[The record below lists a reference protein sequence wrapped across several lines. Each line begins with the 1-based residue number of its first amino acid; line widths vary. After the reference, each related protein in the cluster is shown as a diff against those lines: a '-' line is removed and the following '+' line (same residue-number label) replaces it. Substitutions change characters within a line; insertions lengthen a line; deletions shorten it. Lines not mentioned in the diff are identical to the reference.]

1 MYHGETAEGERGQGK
16 SGCAGATVWAVFC
29 KEKYTNQF
37 GESVQISASDEIWL
51 NDEFFAREMA
61 KLPPDAPRAGL
72 AYRVST
78 KGQVDHDDI
87 PMQKIECRKFCAQHG
102 WRVVLEKAEKGVSG
116 SKVSATKRD
125 AIQEL
130 KAEAEKGNID
140 ILLVFL
146 FDRLGRIESETP
158 YVVEWFVK
166 HGVEVWSTREGQQK
180 IDSHTDKLINYI
192 RFWQAAGESEKI
204 AERVATR
211 IQQLNSSGHYS
222 GGTVAYGY
230 RAVHKGRVNK
240 KGQPVKDLEV
250 DPAEAPIVQELFEL
264 AAFEGKSAYAMA
276 EMLNNRGLRTHSGAK
291 FTPVHVLRILRHEGY
306 LGYIVTRSVKSQHLP
321 ELEIISPELFQKAN
335 EMVDLRC
342 TANAEARKVAHKSD
356 NNTLLAGLVYCAHCG
371 AKMSGFM
378 HHDRYKLRDGT
389 VKESLKPK
397 YNCYQRAQKLRD
409 CDGQALYLADRVDG
423 IVLEVV
429 RELFSSIR
437 CAPRDKLLEQK
448 IRQEYQD
455 KRKQKAAMEKRL
467 QDCEHALERY
477 EAEVLRCLDGES
489 GFSQEML
496 ARLIAKAE
504 AELRAARQKYAKV
517 LQEAEDDRELA
528 QKIKECYRQ
537 FCGWAEEFELAP
549 LARKRMILSELL
561 EKVEVG
567 KGYQVTVHV
576 KLTYKQFLEL
586 CQTEETSENSLR
598 NATDGNVA

>member
-1 MYHGETAEGERGQGK
+1 MTYKEDR
-16 SGCAGATVWAVFC
+16 AV
-29 KEKYTNQF
+29 KYTNQF
-37 GESVQISASDEIWL
+37 GESVQIAASDEIWL

-61 KLPPDAPRAGL
+61 KLPSDAPRAGL

-116 SKVSATKRD
+116 SKISATKRD

-264 AAFEGKSAYAMA
+264 AAYEGKSAYAMA

-306 LGYIVTRSVKSQHLP
+306 LGYIVTCSVRSQHLP
-321 ELEIISPELFQKAN
+321 ELEIISPKLFQKAN
-335 EMVDLRC
+335 EMVDMRC

-429 RELFSSIR
+429 RELFASIR

-455 KRKQKAAMEKRL
+455 KRKQKTAMEKRL

-504 AELRAARQKYAKV
+504 AELRAARQEYAKV

-586 CQTEETSENSLR
+586 CQTEENSENPLR

>member
-1 MYHGETAEGERGQGK
+1 MTYKEDR
-16 SGCAGATVWAVFC
+16 AV
-29 KEKYTNQF
+29 KYTNQF
-37 GESVQISASDEIWL
+37 GESVQISASDEIWI

-78 KGQVDHDDI
+78 KGQVDRNDDI
-87 PMQKIECRKFCAQHG
+87 PMQKIECRKYCIQHG

-335 EMVDLRC
+335 EMVDMRC
-342 TANAEARKVAHKSD
+342 TSNAEARKVAHKSD

-455 KRKQKAAMEKRL
+455 KRKQKTAMEKRL

-489 GFSQEML
+489 GFSKEML
-496 ARLIAKAE
+496 ARLIAKSE
-504 AELRAARQKYAKV
+504 AELRAARQEYAKV

-549 LARKRMILSELL
+549 LTRKRMILSELL

-586 CQTEETSENSLR
+586 CQTEETSEISLR

>member
-1 MYHGETAEGERGQGK
+1 MTYKEDR
-16 SGCAGATVWAVFC
+16 AV
-29 KEKYTNQF
+29 KYTNQF

-61 KLPPDAPRAGL
+61 KLPSDAPRAGL

-335 EMVDLRC
+335 EMVDMRC
-342 TANAEARKVAHKSD
+342 TSNAEARKVAHKSD

-455 KRKQKAAMEKRL
+455 KRKQKATLEKKL

-504 AELRAARQKYAKV
+504 AELRAARQEYAKV

-549 LARKRMILSELL
+549 LTRKRMILSELL

-586 CQTEETSENSLR
+586 CQTEENSENSLR
-598 NATDGNVA
+598 NTTDGNVA

>member
-1 MYHGETAEGERGQGK
+1 MLPILGLRSK
-16 SGCAGATVWAVFC
+16 N
-29 KEKYTNQF
+29 TNQF
-37 GESVQISASDEIWL
+37 GESVQIAASDEIWL

-61 KLPPDAPRAGL
+61 KLPSDAPRAGL

-87 PMQKIECRKFCAQHG
+87 PMQKIECRKYCIQHG
-102 WRVVLEKAEKGVSG
+102 WRITLEKAEKGVSG

-264 AAFEGKSAYAMA
+264 AAYEGKSAYAMA

-306 LGYIVTRSVKSQHLP
+306 LGYIVTCSVRSQHLP

-335 EMVDLRC
+335 EMVDMRC

-429 RELFSSIR
+429 RELFASIR

-455 KRKQKAAMEKRL
+455 KRKRKATLEKKL

-496 ARLIAKAE
+496 ARLIAKSE
-504 AELRAARQKYAKV
+504 AELRAARQEYAKV

-586 CQTEETSENSLR
+586 CQTEETSENPLR

>member
-1 MYHGETAEGERGQGK
+1 MTYKEDR
-16 SGCAGATVWAVFC
+16 AV
-29 KEKYTNQF
+29 KYTNQF

-250 DPAEAPIVQELFEL
+250 APEEAPIVQELFEL

-335 EMVDLRC
+335 EMVDMRC

-356 NNTLLAGLVYCAHCG
+356 NNTLLAGLVCCAHCG

-455 KRKQKAAMEKRL
+455 KRKQKATLEKKL

-504 AELRAARQKYAKV
+504 AELRAARQEYAKV

-576 KLTYKQFLEL
+576 KLTYKQFPEL

>member
-1 MYHGETAEGERGQGK
+1 MTYKEDR
-16 SGCAGATVWAVFC
+16 AV
-29 KEKYTNQF
+29 KYTNQF

-335 EMVDLRC
+335 EMVDMRC
-342 TANAEARKVAHKSD
+342 TSNAEARKVAHKSD

-504 AELRAARQKYAKV
+504 AELRAARQEYAKV

>member
-1 MYHGETAEGERGQGK
+1 MTYKEDR
-16 SGCAGATVWAVFC
+16 AV
-29 KEKYTNQF
+29 KYTNQF

-250 DPAEAPIVQELFEL
+250 APEEAAIVQELFEL

-291 FTPVHVLRILRHEGY
+291 FTPVHILRILRHEGY

-335 EMVDLRC
+335 EMVDMRC
-342 TANAEARKVAHKSD
+342 TSNAEARKVAHKSD
-356 NNTLLAGLVYCAHCG
+356 NNALLAGLVYCAHCG

-389 VKESLKPK
+389 VKEYLKPK

-455 KRKQKAAMEKRL
+455 KRKQKATLEKKL

-504 AELRAARQKYAKV
+504 AELRAARQEYAKA
-517 LQEAEDDRELA
+517 LQETEDDRELA
-528 QKIKECYRQ
+528 QKIKECYKQ

-549 LARKRMILSELL
+549 LARKRVILSELL
-561 EKVEVG
+561 DKVEVG

>member
-1 MYHGETAEGERGQGK
+1 MTYKEDR
-16 SGCAGATVWAVFC
+16 AV
-29 KEKYTNQF
+29 KYTNQF

-429 RELFSSIR
+429 RELFSSIS
-437 CAPRDKLLEQK
+437 CAPRDKLREQK

-455 KRKQKAAMEKRL
+455 KRKRKAAMEKRL

>member
-1 MYHGETAEGERGQGK
+1 MLPILGLRSK
-16 SGCAGATVWAVFC
+16 N
-29 KEKYTNQF
+29 TNQF
-37 GESVQISASDEIWL
+37 GESVQIAASDEIWL

-61 KLPPDAPRAGL
+61 KLPSDAPRAGL

-180 IDSHTDKLINYI
+180 IDSHTDKLINCI

-250 DPAEAPIVQELFEL
+250 APEEAAIVQELFEL

-306 LGYIVTRSVKSQHLP
+306 LGYIVTCSVRSQHLP
-321 ELEIISPELFQKAN
+321 ELEIISPKLFQKAN
-335 EMVDLRC
+335 EMVDMRC

-429 RELFSSIR
+429 RELFASIR

-455 KRKQKAAMEKRL
+455 KRKRKATLEKKL

-496 ARLIAKAE
+496 ARLIAKSE
-504 AELRAARQKYAKV
+504 AELRAARQEYAKV

-586 CQTEETSENSLR
+586 CQTEETSENPLR

>member
-1 MYHGETAEGERGQGK
+1 MTYKEDR
-16 SGCAGATVWAVFC
+16 AV
-29 KEKYTNQF
+29 KYTNQF

-61 KLPPDAPRAGL
+61 KLPSDAPRAGL

-250 DPAEAPIVQELFEL
+250 APEEAAIVQELFEL

-291 FTPVHVLRILRHEGY
+291 FTPVHILRILRHEGY

-335 EMVDLRC
+335 EMVDMRC
-342 TANAEARKVAHKSD
+342 TSNAEARKVAHKSD

-455 KRKQKAAMEKRL
+455 KRKQKATLEKKL

-504 AELRAARQKYAKV
+504 AELRAARQEYAKV

-549 LARKRMILSELL
+549 LTRKRMILSELL

-586 CQTEETSENSLR
+586 CQTEENSENSLR
-598 NATDGNVA
+598 NTTDGNVA

>member
-1 MYHGETAEGERGQGK
+1 MTYKEDR
-16 SGCAGATVWAVFC
+16 AV
-29 KEKYTNQF
+29 KYTNQF
-37 GESVQISASDEIWL
+37 GESVQIAASDEIWL

-61 KLPPDAPRAGL
+61 KLPSDAPRAGL

-180 IDSHTDKLINYI
+180 IDSHTDKLINCI

-250 DPAEAPIVQELFEL
+250 APEEAAIVQELFEL

-306 LGYIVTRSVKSQHLP
+306 LGYIVTCSVRSQHLP

-335 EMVDLRC
+335 EMVDMRC
-342 TANAEARKVAHKSD
+342 TANAETRKVAHKSD

-429 RELFSSIR
+429 RELFASIR

-455 KRKQKAAMEKRL
+455 KRKQKTAMEKRL

-489 GFSQEML
+489 GFTQEML

-504 AELRAARQKYAKV
+504 AELRAARQEYAKV

-586 CQTEETSENSLR
+586 CQTEENSENPLR

>member
-1 MYHGETAEGERGQGK
+1 MTYKEDR
-16 SGCAGATVWAVFC
+16 AV
-29 KEKYTNQF
+29 KYTNQF

-130 KAEAEKGNID
+130 KAEAEKGDID

-180 IDSHTDKLINYI
+180 IDSHIDKLINCI

-250 DPAEAPIVQELFEL
+250 APEEAAIVQELFEL

-306 LGYIVTRSVKSQHLP
+306 LGYIVTCSVRSQHLP
-321 ELEIISPELFQKAN
+321 ELEIISPKLFQKAN
-335 EMVDLRC
+335 EMVDMRC

-429 RELFSSIR
+429 RELFTSIR

-455 KRKQKAAMEKRL
+455 KRKQKTAMEKRL

-496 ARLIAKAE
+496 ARLIAKSE
-504 AELRAARQKYAKV
+504 AELRAARQEYAKV

-537 FCGWAEEFELAP
+537 FCGWTEEFELVP

-586 CQTEETSENSLR
+586 CQTEENSENSLR
-598 NATDGNVA
+598 NTTDENVA

>member
-1 MYHGETAEGERGQGK
+1 MLPILGLHSK
-16 SGCAGATVWAVFC
+16 N
-29 KEKYTNQF
+29 TNQF
-37 GESVQISASDEIWL
+37 GESVQIAASDEIWL

-61 KLPPDAPRAGL
+61 KLPSDAPRAGL

-264 AAFEGKSAYAMA
+264 AAYEGKSAYAMA

-291 FTPVHVLRILRHEGY
+291 FTPVHILRILRHEGY

-321 ELEIISPELFQKAN
+321 ELEVISPELFQKAN

-342 TANAEARKVAHKSD
+342 TANAEAHKMAHKSD

-429 RELFSSIR
+429 RELFASIR
-437 CAPRDKLLEQK
+437 CAPRDELLEQK

-455 KRKQKAAMEKRL
+455 KRKKTAMEKRL

-496 ARLIAKAE
+496 ARLIAKSE
-504 AELRAARQKYAKV
+504 AELRAARQEYAKV

-586 CQTEETSENSLR
+586 CQTEENSENSLR
-598 NATDGNVA
+598 NTTDGNVA

>member
-1 MYHGETAEGERGQGK
+1 MLPILGLRSK
-16 SGCAGATVWAVFC
+16 N
-29 KEKYTNQF
+29 TNQF
-37 GESVQISASDEIWL
+37 GESVQIAASDEIWL

-264 AAFEGKSAYAMA
+264 AAYEGKSAHAMA

-306 LGYIVTRSVKSQHLP
+306 LGYIVTCSVRSQHLP
-321 ELEIISPELFQKAN
+321 ELEIISPKLFQKAN
-335 EMVDLRC
+335 EMVDMRC

-378 HHDRYKLRDGT
+378 HHDQYKLRDGT

-455 KRKQKAAMEKRL
+455 KRKRKATLEKKL

-489 GFSQEML
+489 GFTQEML

-504 AELRAARQKYAKV
+504 AELRAARQEYAKV

-537 FCGWAEEFELAP
+537 FCGWTEEFELAP

-561 EKVEVG
+561 EKAEVG

-586 CQTEETSENSLR
+586 CQTEETSENPLR

>member
-1 MYHGETAEGERGQGK
+1 M
-16 SGCAGATVWAVFC
+16 
-29 KEKYTNQF
+29 KYTNQF
-37 GESVQISASDEIWL
+37 GESVQIAASDEIWL

-61 KLPPDAPRAGL
+61 KLPSDAPRAGL

-116 SKVSATKRD
+116 SKISATKRD

-264 AAFEGKSAYAMA
+264 AAYEGKSAYAMA

-306 LGYIVTRSVKSQHLP
+306 LGYIVTCSVRSQHLP
-321 ELEIISPELFQKAN
+321 ELEIISPKLFQKAN
-335 EMVDLRC
+335 EMVDMRC

-429 RELFSSIR
+429 RELFASIR

-455 KRKQKAAMEKRL
+455 KRKRKATLEKKL

-489 GFSQEML
+489 GFTQEML

-504 AELRAARQKYAKV
+504 AELRAARQEYAKV

-576 KLTYKQFLEL
+576 KLTYK
-586 CQTEETSENSLR
+586 
-598 NATDGNVA
+598 

>member
-1 MYHGETAEGERGQGK
+1 MTYKEDR
-16 SGCAGATVWAVFC
+16 AV
-29 KEKYTNQF
+29 KYTNQF

-61 KLPPDAPRAGL
+61 KLPSDAPRAGL

-250 DPAEAPIVQELFEL
+250 APEEAAIVQELFEL

-291 FTPVHVLRILRHEGY
+291 FTPVHILRILRHEGY
-306 LGYIVTRSVKSQHLP
+306 LGYIVTRSVKSHHLP

-335 EMVDLRC
+335 EMVDMRC
-342 TANAEARKVAHKSD
+342 TSNAEARKVAHKSD

-437 CAPRDKLLEQK
+437 RAPRDKLLEQQ

-455 KRKQKAAMEKRL
+455 KRKQKATLEKKL

-504 AELRAARQKYAKV
+504 AELRVARQEYAKV

-549 LARKRMILSELL
+549 LALKRMILSELL

-586 CQTEETSENSLR
+586 CQTEENSENSLR
-598 NATDGNVA
+598 NTTDGNVA

>member
-1 MYHGETAEGERGQGK
+1 MTYKEDR
-16 SGCAGATVWAVFC
+16 AV
-29 KEKYTNQF
+29 KYTNQF

-250 DPAEAPIVQELFEL
+250 VPEEAPIVQELFEL

-306 LGYIVTRSVKSQHLP
+306 LGYIVTHSVKSQHLP

-335 EMVDLRC
+335 EMVDMRC
-342 TANAEARKVAHKSD
+342 TSNAEARKVAHKSD
-356 NNTLLAGLVYCAHCG
+356 NNTLLAGLIYCAHCG

-455 KRKQKAAMEKRL
+455 KRKQKAATEKRL

-504 AELRAARQKYAKV
+504 AELRAARQEYAKV

>member
-1 MYHGETAEGERGQGK
+1 MTYKEDR
-16 SGCAGATVWAVFC
+16 AV
-29 KEKYTNQF
+29 KYTNQF

-61 KLPPDAPRAGL
+61 KLPSDAPRAGL

-321 ELEIISPELFQKAN
+321 ELEIISPKLFQKAN
-335 EMVDLRC
+335 EMVDMRC

-409 CDGQALYLADRVDG
+409 CDGQSLYLADRVDG

-455 KRKQKAAMEKRL
+455 KRKQKTAMEKRL

-489 GFSQEML
+489 GFSKEML

-504 AELRAARQKYAKV
+504 AELRVARQEYAKV
-517 LQEAEDDRELA
+517 LQETEDDRELA

-537 FCGWAEEFELAP
+537 FCGWAEKFELAP
-549 LARKRMILSELL
+549 LTRKRMILSELL

-586 CQTEETSENSLR
+586 CQTEENSENSLR
-598 NATDGNVA
+598 NTTDENVA

>member
-1 MYHGETAEGERGQGK
+1 MTYKEDR
-16 SGCAGATVWAVFC
+16 AV
-29 KEKYTNQF
+29 KYTNQF

-250 DPAEAPIVQELFEL
+250 APEEAAIVQELFEL

-276 EMLNNRGLRTHSGAK
+276 EMLNNRGRRTHSGAK
-291 FTPVHVLRILRHEGY
+291 FTPVHILRILRHEGY

-335 EMVDLRC
+335 EMVDMRC
-342 TANAEARKVAHKSD
+342 TSNAEARNVAHKSD

-455 KRKQKAAMEKRL
+455 KRKQKAALEKRL

-489 GFSQEML
+489 GFSKEML

-504 AELRAARQKYAKV
+504 AELRVARQEYAKV
-517 LQEAEDDRELA
+517 LQETEDDRELA

-549 LARKRMILSELL
+549 LTRKRMILSELL

-586 CQTEETSENSLR
+586 CQTEENSENSLR
-598 NATDGNVA
+598 NTTDENVA

>member
-1 MYHGETAEGERGQGK
+1 MT
-16 SGCAGATVWAVFC
+16 
-29 KEKYTNQF
+29 
-37 GESVQISASDEIWL
+37 IS
-51 NDEFFAREMA
+51 
-61 KLPPDAPRAGL
+61 P
-72 AYRVST
+72 
-78 KGQVDHDDI
+78 
-87 PMQKIECRKFCAQHG
+87 CRKSSAGNSAQHG
-102 WRVVLEKAEKGVSG
+102 WRITLEKAEKGVSG

-250 DPAEAPIVQELFEL
+250 APEEAAIVQELFEL

-335 EMVDLRC
+335 EMVDMRC
-342 TANAEARKVAHKSD
+342 TSNAEARKVAHKSD

-455 KRKQKAAMEKRL
+455 KRKQKATLEKKL

-504 AELRAARQKYAKV
+504 AELRVARQEYAKV
-517 LQEAEDDRELA
+517 LQETEDDRELA

-537 FCGWAEEFELAP
+537 FCGWAAEFELVP

-586 CQTEETSENSLR
+586 CQTEETSEISLR

>member
-1 MYHGETAEGERGQGK
+1 MTYKEDR
-16 SGCAGATVWAVFC
+16 AV
-29 KEKYTNQF
+29 KYTNQF

-61 KLPPDAPRAGL
+61 KLPSDAPRAGL

-250 DPAEAPIVQELFEL
+250 NPTEAPIVQELFEL
-264 AAFEGKSAYAMA
+264 AAYEGKSAYAMA

-306 LGYIVTRSVKSQHLP
+306 LGYIVTRSVRSQHLP
-321 ELEIISPELFQKAN
+321 ELEIISQELFQKAN
-335 EMVDLRC
+335 EMVDMRC

-429 RELFSSIR
+429 RELFASIR

-448 IRQEYQD
+448 VRQEYQD
-455 KRKQKAAMEKRL
+455 KRKQKAALEKRL

-504 AELRAARQKYAKV
+504 AELRAARQEYAKV

-561 EKVEVG
+561 EKVGVG

>member
-1 MYHGETAEGERGQGK
+1 MN
-16 SGCAGATVWAVFC
+16 
-29 KEKYTNQF
+29 YTNQF
-37 GESVQISASDEIWL
+37 GEPVQIAASDEIWL
-51 NDEFFAREMA
+51 NDRFFAKEMA

-87 PMQKIECRKFCAQHG
+87 PMQKIECRKFCVEHG

-130 KAEAEKGNID
+130 KAEAGKGNID
-140 ILLVFL
+140 ILLVYL

-211 IQQLNSSGHYS
+211 IQQLNSSGHYC

-230 RAVHKGRVNK
+230 RAVNKGRVNK
-240 KGQPVKDLEV
+240 KGQPVKDLEI
-250 DPAEAPIVQELFEL
+250 DPNEAPIVQEMFEL
-264 AAFEGKSAYAMA
+264 AAYEGKSAYALA
-276 EMLNNRGLRTHSGAK
+276 RMLNNRGLRTHSGVK
-291 FTPVHVLRILRHEGY
+291 FTTVHVLRILRNEGY
-306 LGYIVTRSVKSQHLP
+306 LGYIITRSARSQHLP
-321 ELEIISPELFQKAN
+321 ELEILSPKLFKKAN
-335 EMVDLRC
+335 EMLNMRC
-342 TANAEARKVAHKSD
+342 TAHAEARRAAHKSD
-356 NNTLLAGLVYCAHCG
+356 NDTLLAGLVYCAHCG
-371 AKMSGFM
+371 SKMSGFV
-378 HHDRYKLRDGT
+378 HHDRYKLKDGT
-389 VKESLKPK
+389 VKEVLKPK
-397 YNCYQRAQKLRD
+397 YNCYQRAQKLRE
-409 CDGQALYLADRVDG
+409 CDGQALYMADRVDG

-429 RELFSSIR
+429 RELFSSIC

-455 KRKQKAAMEKRL
+455 KRKQKAKLEKRL
-467 QDCEHALERY
+467 RDCEHALNRY
-477 EAEVLRCLDGES
+477 EAEVLRCLDGTS

-496 ARLIAKAE
+496 SRLIAKAE
-504 AELRAARQKYAKV
+504 ADLREARQEYAEV
-517 LQEAEDDRELA
+517 LQETADGRELA
-528 QKIKECYRQ
+528 QKIKECYKQ
-537 FCGWAEEFELAP
+537 FCGWAGEFELAP
-549 LARKRMILSELL
+549 LARKRVILSELL
-561 EKVEVG
+561 DKVEVG

-586 CQTEETSENSLR
+586 SQTTKNDEIPLT
-598 NATDGNVA
+598 NATDENVA

>member
-1 MYHGETAEGERGQGK
+1 M
-16 SGCAGATVWAVFC
+16 
-29 KEKYTNQF
+29 
-37 GESVQISASDEIWL
+37 
-51 NDEFFAREMA
+51 
-61 KLPPDAPRAGL
+61 
-72 AYRVST
+72 
-78 KGQVDHDDI
+78 
-87 PMQKIECRKFCAQHG
+87 
-102 WRVVLEKAEKGVSG
+102 
-116 SKVSATKRD
+116 
-125 AIQEL
+125 
-130 KAEAEKGNID
+130 
-140 ILLVFL
+140 
-146 FDRLGRIESETP
+146 
-158 YVVEWFVK
+158 
-166 HGVEVWSTREGQQK
+166 
-180 IDSHTDKLINYI
+180 
-192 RFWQAAGESEKI
+192 
-204 AERVATR
+204 
-211 IQQLNSSGHYS
+211 
-222 GGTVAYGY
+222 
-230 RAVHKGRVNK
+230 
-240 KGQPVKDLEV
+240 
-250 DPAEAPIVQELFEL
+250 QELFEL

-276 EMLNNRGLRTHSGAK
+276 EMLNNRGLRTHSGVK

-335 EMVDLRC
+335 EMVDMRC

-429 RELFSSIR
+429 RELFASIR

-455 KRKQKAAMEKRL
+455 KRKQKATLEKKL

-504 AELRAARQKYAKV
+504 AELRAARQEYAKA
-517 LQEAEDDRELA
+517 LQETEDDRELA
-528 QKIKECYRQ
+528 QKIKECYKQ

-549 LARKRMILSELL
+549 LARKRVILSELL
-561 EKVEVG
+561 DKVEVG